1 LMPGGA
7 YAGTVQVCDSFLDHN
22 LLLQSVAYP

>member
-7 YAGTVQVCDSFLDHN
+7 YAGTLQVCDSFLDHY
-22 LLLQSVAYP
+22 LLPQTVAYP